1 MDLRVAAVWFDQTM
15 CVDAYGTD
23 SFVAQL
29 EPLDYY
35 KLDGAS
41 VKRRIMSTGPDVVL
55 PSRMT
60 IRIDDQVYLVGDK
73 TPEHFQGNLI
83 RNRYVMSGAD
93 SLVTVRSPAQVL
105 QQAGGAEVWA
115 TLVFNKVQTDERF
128 SSLPVAEFRVFLG
141 SSETI
146 NEHDIVLDGQFA
158 YLVIAPYKSDS
169 GLISGVALRLEHAV
183 PEAAMYVTKTYEP
196 VSDTNVETIV
206 PTSVLRSRWSY
217 DFAYLSSGTP
227 KYEHGDMTMLGLSSV
242 FSGVKNNDII
252 ECAGERWYVVTS
264 STHGDVIRMHVRRA

>member
-1 MDLRVAAVWFDQTM
+1 MDLRVAAVWFDQTL
-15 CVDAYGTD
+15 CVDAYGVDT
-23 SFVAQL
+23 FMAQL

-41 VKRRIMSTGPDVVL
+41 VKRRIMSTGPDVDL

-105 QQAGGAEVWA
+105 QQSGGREVWA

-141 SSETI
+141 SAESI

-169 GLISGVALRLEHAV
+169 GLISGVALRLEHSV
-183 PEAAMYVTKTYEP
+183 PEPAMYVSTTYDP
-196 VSDTNVETIV
+196 ISDTNVEALT
-206 PTSVLRSRWSY
+206 PTSVIRSRWSY
-217 DFAYLSSGTP
+217 DFAYLSAGTP
-227 KYEHGDMTMLGLSSV
+227 KYAHGDMTMLGLSSV
-242 FSGVKNNDII
+242 FASVKNDHII
-252 ECAGERWYVVTS
+252 ECAGDRWSVVTS
-264 STHGDVIRMHVRRA
+264 SQQGDVVRMHVRRA